1 MKNKIKL
8 LIFDKLKHFLLL
20 DKNPML
26 IRISVIYE
34 ESVASIDIDQS
45 EIEKYLLKIGE
56 KNGR

>member
-8 LIFDKLKHFLLL
+8 LIFDRLKHFLLL
-20 DKNPML
+20 DKKPML

-45 EIEKYLLKIGE
+45 EINDFLS
-56 KNGR
+56 